1 MYRSFNAKSTE
12 NFPCILHN
20 WCESLL
26 QVFKLFFFSPQL
38 KHKGRNGLKDY
49 LWRIKSEVIGKKI
62 RSECFS
68 NVKANLLHSAGRLR
82 SAKVHRLMK
91 GMMQKTILC
100 KYLSSNLRATRRWVG
115 LVGVIITSL
124 SRNISIRVYAL
135 FTISNHFCKNHYL
148 VKVRRFLLTV
158 KSILTYLSTLEWS
171 IGKIRIK
178 TGRDKKIWRKN
189 EFSFA

>member
-1 MYRSFNAKSTE
+1 MWIPFTSVQT
-12 NFPCILHN
+12 I
-20 WCESLL
+20 
-26 QVFKLFFFSPQL
+26 FFSPQL

-68 NVKANLLHSAGRLR
+68 NVKANLLHSAASTAGRLR

-158 KSILTYLSTLEWS
+158 KGILFL
-171 IGKIRIK
+171 K
-178 TGRDKKIWRKN
+178 TWWVLKMSLKMDSSVSGWVKFLQRVP
-189 EFSFA
+189 